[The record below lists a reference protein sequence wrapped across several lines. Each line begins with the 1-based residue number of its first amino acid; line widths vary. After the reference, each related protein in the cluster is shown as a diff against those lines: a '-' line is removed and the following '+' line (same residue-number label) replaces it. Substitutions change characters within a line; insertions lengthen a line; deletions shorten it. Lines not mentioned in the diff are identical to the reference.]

1 MQVDS
6 LAKDEC
12 CGCQACVDVCPKQCI
27 TMQKDSELFIYPEI
41 NHDLCIDC
49 ELCLKVCPSQS
60 QKSFDI
66 KKAISYA
73 AINKQSDVRHN
84 SSSGGVFYQIAK
96 AILSSNGVV
105 YGAAFTDDWSVQHI
119 RVDKIEQL
127 PLIQKSKYL
136 QSDLKGIYTKIRKDL
151 AEGKKVLFSG
161 TPCQVMGLK
170 NMPWAKKKE
179 NLICVDIACHAVPS
193 EKSWKSYLSSLE
205 ITTSDITHL
214 DFRDKNYPWHNYS
227 LTIKTAD
234 GRSISEPCDKNPF
247 MLGFIYNLTD
257 RPSCHNCPAK
267 GLTSGS
273 DIMLADFWGIEKF
286 MPDMDDNK
294 GTSLVII
301 KSEKGGLI
309 FEEMVSMFKIKK
321 VSNDAFLN
329 RQDTFMKSSGPHYKR
344 AYFFKHVGKKT
355 YKSLIKDCL
364 RHNASFINRIKR
376 RLGLIYK

>member
-170 NMPWAKKKE
+170 NMPWAKK
-179 NLICVDIACHAVPS
+179 
-193 EKSWKSYLSSLE
+193 
-205 ITTSDITHL
+205 
-214 DFRDKNYPWHNYS
+214 R
-227 LTIKTAD
+227 KT
-234 GRSISEPCDKNPF
+234 
-247 MLGFIYNLTD
+247 
-257 RPSCHNCPAK
+257 
-267 GLTSGS
+267 
-273 DIMLADFWGIEKF
+273 
-286 MPDMDDNK
+286 
-294 GTSLVII
+294 
-301 KSEKGGLI
+301 
-309 FEEMVSMFKIKK
+309 
-321 VSNDAFLN
+321 
-329 RQDTFMKSSGPHYKR
+329 
-344 AYFFKHVGKKT
+344 
-355 YKSLIKDCL
+355 
-364 RHNASFINRIKR
+364 
-376 RLGLIYK
+376 